1 MALRR
6 PGGDP
11 SCNFGSMVYTGSM
24 PTPILA
30 TKLYIP
36 PPRPNVV
43 PRPRLIAR
51 LTAGLHRKLTLIA
64 APAGFGKTTL
74 VSAWV
79 AGGDRPVAWLS
90 LDAGD
95 NDLARFLTYLVGAV
109 QTIVPQLGA
118 GVLSALQS
126 SPAPPT
132 EPLLTAL
139 LNEITTLR
147 DPFVLVLDDYHM

>member
-1 MALRR
+1 M
-6 PGGDP
+6 
-11 SCNFGSMVYTGSM
+11 S
-24 PTPILA
+24 TPILA

-43 PRPRLIAR
+43 LRPHLIAR

-118 GVLSALQS
+118 AVLRALQS
-126 SPAPPT
+126 SPPPPT

-139 LNEITTLR
+139 LNEFTRIPH
-147 DPFVLVLDDYHM
+147 PFLLVLDDYQV